1 MFVDAVS
8 VFIVCQSTGPELMKL
23 KDRRG
28 GSYCLAPTH
37 EETITSLV
45 AETLHSHKQL
55 PLLLYQLDRK
65 FRDEARPRSGLIR
78 AREFWMKDLYT
89 FDVDLPS
96 AERTYAAVC
105 SAYDRIFARLSVPV
119 IKAQADTG
127 NIGGVSS
134 HEYHVLTPIG
144 EDTLLLC
151 EACGY
156 AANSEKASGMIPSKP
171 FALPYNDACT
181 LAQQTEE
188 SQTGRANLKVV
199 RGTVNNTM

>member
-1 MFVDAVS
+1 ML
-8 VFIVCQSTGPELMKL
+8 IVAQSTGPELMKL

-28 GSYCLAPTH
+28 GNYCLAPTH

-45 AETLHSHKQL
+45 AETLRSHKQL

-105 SAYDRIFARLSVPV
+105 TADDRIFARLSLPV

-144 EDTLLLC
+144 EDTIQLC
-151 EACGY
+151 ESCGY
-156 AANSEKASGMIPSKP
+156 AANAEKAAGILTTAP
-171 FALPYNDACT
+171 ATLPYESA
-181 LAQQTEE
+181 LSIAAQSE
-188 SQTGRANLKVV
+188 SAANTTQHDEHSGIKIV
-199 RGTVNNTM
+199 RGTFQQSQ